1 MDTTKQENSI
11 ELTKSGLQHISETR
25 KWARLL
31 AVVGFVFLGLATL
44 IVPFVGLISG
54 MAGHAGIGFVTVT
67 PALLILVLYF
77 FPIYYLYKFSSHAK
91 IAEQQMD
98 ALAYEMAFKYLKKH
112 YRFIGILLLVVLV
125 LYVIIGLL
133 AGLGLALS

>member
-1 MDTTKQENSI
+1 MEQENSMV
-11 ELTKSGLQHISETR
+11 LTKSSLQHLSETR
-25 KWARLL
+25 KWARFL
-31 AVVGFVFLGLATL
+31 AIVGFVLLGLTAL

-54 MAGHAGIGFVTVT
+54 MAGHAGIGFFTVI
-67 PALLILVLYF
+67 PALFILVLYF
-77 FPIYYLYKFSSHAK
+77 FPIYYLYKFSSYAK

-125 LYVIIGLL
+125 LYVIIGLV
-133 AGLGLALS
+133 AALGLALT